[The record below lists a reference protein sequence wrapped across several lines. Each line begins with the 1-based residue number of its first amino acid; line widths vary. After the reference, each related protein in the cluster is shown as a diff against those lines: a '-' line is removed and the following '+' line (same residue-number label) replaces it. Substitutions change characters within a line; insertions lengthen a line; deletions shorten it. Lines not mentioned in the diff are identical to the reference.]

1 MRFVSGMSHAGMFI
15 MSFGLAVEYTGP
27 RWRVFTGCLIETPFA
42 IGKHLHRLP
51 TYFRIRTARLPI
63 LGGLIVGLL
72 SWAGIRD
79 WRTLQLVCSTPAL
92 LLLSYQWLIPESP
105 RWLLAVKKFERLEK
119 DVEKTAE
126 KNGRAF
132 PTEVM
137 KRLRSDH
144 ESDAGKSDD
153 NASASLLDMVRPM
166 PIALR
171 NMKAPLVW
179 FKMRIDK
186 VIQWNTSPAL

>member
-1 MRFVSGMSHAGMFI
+1 M
-15 MSFGLAVEYTGP
+15 
-27 RWRVFTGCLIETPFA
+27 
-42 IGKHLHRLP
+42 
-51 TYFRIRTARLPI
+51 
-63 LGGLIVGLL
+63 
-72 SWAGIRD
+72 
-79 WRTLQLVCSTPAL
+79 QLVCSTPAL

-144 ESDAGKSDD
+144 EGDAGKSDD
-153 NASASLLDMVRPM
+153 NESASLLDMVRPM

-171 NMKAPLVW
+171 NMKASLVW
-179 FKMRIDK
+179 FKMRIDTA
-186 VIQWNTSPAL
+186 IQWNTSPAL

>member
-1 MRFVSGMSHAGMFI
+1 M
-15 MSFGLAVEYTGP
+15 
-27 RWRVFTGCLIETPFA
+27 
-42 IGKHLHRLP
+42 
-51 TYFRIRTARLPI
+51 
-63 LGGLIVGLL
+63 
-72 SWAGIRD
+72 
-79 WRTLQLVCSTPAL
+79 QLVCSTPAL

-144 ESDAGKSDD
+144 ESDAAGKSDD

-186 VIQWNTSPAL
+186 VIHFSCPLMPI

>member
-1 MRFVSGMSHAGMFI
+1 M
-15 MSFGLAVEYTGP
+15 
-27 RWRVFTGCLIETPFA
+27 
-42 IGKHLHRLP
+42 
-51 TYFRIRTARLPI
+51 
-63 LGGLIVGLL
+63 
-72 SWAGIRD
+72 
-79 WRTLQLVCSTPAL
+79 QLVCSTPAL

-132 PTEVM
+132 PKEVM
-137 KRLRSDH
+137 KMLRSDH
-144 ESDAGKSDD
+144 ESDAGESDD

-171 NMKAPLVW
+171 NMKAPLEW
-179 FKMRIDK
+179 FKIRIVCIK
-186 VIQWNTSPAL
+186 PFNGTFTPPYSYNIIPI